1 MNDDLN
7 PEQPAGAVAG
17 ETLEQVGSGSPATT
31 PPVPATSP
39 ASARSPASAT
49 PQPPATPS
57 PLGAEPARAAPEVSK
72 QKPETS
78 TGRSAVFVGAGIL
91 ISRIVGLIRQ
101 RIFAHYFGSSGE
113 GDAFSAAFRIP
124 NFLQNVFGEGALS
137 ASFIPVYAKLLAQD
151 DDEQAGRVAN
161 AIFCILAL
169 VTSVIV
175 LIGVLTTPYIVT
187 AIAAGFEQERR
198 ELTIT
203 LVRIFFPGAGLLV
216 LSAWCLGVLNSHH
229 RFFISYTAP
238 VAWNA
243 AIIFALVYFGSSLDL
258 AHLAEATA
266 WGSVAGSALQFGVQ
280 LPTVLRLIHSFR
292 PALALAS
299 EHVRQV
305 LRSFFPVFISRGVV
319 QISAFVD
326 AFLASFLGEGAVV
339 ALNYAQSLYTFALV
353 TSVIVLIG
361 VLTTP
366 YIVTAI
372 AAGFEQERRELTI
385 TLVRIFFP
393 GAGLLVL
400 SAWCLGV
407 LNSHHRFFISYTA
420 PVAWNAA
427 IIFALVYFGSSLDLA
442 HLAEATAWGSVAGSA
457 LQFGVQ
463 LPTVLRLIHSFRP
476 ALALASEHVRQ
487 VLRSFFPVFISR
499 GVVQISAFVDAFL
512 ASFLGEGA
520 VVALNYAQS
529 LYTLPVSLFGM
540 SVSAAELPAMS
551 KSLGTAEVVAETLRH
566 RLDQGLSRITFF
578 IVPSAIAFLTLGDVI
593 AAVLYQTGKF
603 TRDDSVYVWIILAG
617 ASIGLLA
624 STQGRLYS
632 STYYALRDTR
642 TPLLFAVLR
651 VALTTVLGYV
661 FAIHA
666 PRWLGVEQRLGVA
679 GLMISSSL
687 AGWVEYAL
695 LRRTLNARI
704 GRTGLAPAYMVKLL
718 VAALAGAAVAWGLK
732 LLIPGWHPIPLAVV
746 VLGGYGTTYFVIGY
760 LFGLTQ
766 ARTILG
772 RIFRI
777 VGR

>member
-1 MNDDLN
+1 MKDDLN
-7 PEQPAGAVAG
+7 PEQPAGSVAG
-17 ETLEQVGSGSPATT
+17 ETLEQVGASTPAEAPPPLTSSPPGPPDT
-31 PPVPATSP
+31 P
-39 ASARSPASAT
+39 
-49 PQPPATPS
+49 
-57 PLGAEPARAAPEVSK
+57 
-72 QKPETS
+72 KPKTESS

-151 DDEQAGRVAN
+151 DEEQAGRVAN
-161 AIFCILAL
+161 AIFGILAL
-169 VTSVIV
+169 VTSIIV
-175 LIGVLTTPYIVT
+175 LIGVLATPYIVT
-187 AIAAGFEQERR
+187 AIAAGFEEERR

-243 AIIFALVYFGSSLDL
+243 AIIFALVFFGSRLDL

-266 WGSVAGSALQFGVQ
+266 WGSVIGSALQFGVQ
-280 LPTVLRLIHSFR
+280 LPTVLRLLHSVR
-292 PALALAS
+292 PALALA
-299 EHVRQV
+299 
-305 LRSFFPVFISRGVV
+305 
-319 QISAFVD
+319 
-326 AFLASFLGEGAVV
+326 
-339 ALNYAQSLYTFALV
+339 N
-353 TSVIVLIG
+353 
-361 VLTTP
+361 
-366 YIVTAI
+366 
-372 AAGFEQERRELTI
+372 
-385 TLVRIFFP
+385 
-393 GAGLLVL
+393 
-400 SAWCLGV
+400 
-407 LNSHHRFFISYTA
+407 
-420 PVAWNAA
+420 
-427 IIFALVYFGSSLDLA
+427 
-442 HLAEATAWGSVAGSA
+442 
-457 LQFGVQ
+457 
-463 LPTVLRLIHSFRP
+463 
-476 ALALASEHVRQ
+476 EHVRQ

-551 KSLGTAEVVAETLRH
+551 KSLGAAEVVAEKLRH
-566 RLDQGLSRITFF
+566 RLDQGLQRISFF

-603 TRDDSVYVWIILAG
+603 TRDDSIYVWIILAG
-617 ASIGLLA
+617 ASLGLLA

-642 TPLLFAVLR
+642 TPLLFAVIR

-666 PRWLGVEQRLGVA
+666 PRWLGVEQKLGVA
-679 GLMISSSL
+679 GLMVSSSI
-687 AGWVEYAL
+687 AGWVEYVL
-695 LRRTLNARI
+695 LRRSLNARI
-704 GRTGLAPAYMVKLL
+704 GRTGLSLSYLIKLF
-718 VAALAGAAVAWGLK
+718 VAALAGAFVAWGLK
-732 LLIPGWHPIPLAVV
+732 LNIPTWHPIPLAIV
-746 VLGGYGTTYFVIGY
+746 VLGSYGITYF
-760 LFGLTQ
+760 LFSYRFRLEQ
-766 ARTILG
+766 AQIIIG
-772 RIFRI
+772 RILRI
-777 VGR
+777 VSR